1 MTAKP
6 KRDGATVVGLGAAA
20 CVACCAGPILAFLGG
35 IGRGFEEFEAGVM
48 VAVGTI
54 GCGDE
59 RALINDQHW
68 SIATEPVGEEFVDL
82 VADAVLARPDSSEA
96 QVPSAWRGRDGGDVV
111 GEHFGGEFL
120 DRDPARCCGCLQ
132 AASYVVGNV
141 HGHRHDTSLCAPSR
155 VLLRVPTER
164 VQRVTWHLN
173 EIPRAKKWEGS
184 RKFCDQIVTTA

>member
-96 QVPSAWRGRDGGDVV
+96 QVPSAWRSRDGGTWSVSTS
-111 GEHFGGEFL
+111 
-120 DRDPARCCGCLQ
+120 
-132 AASYVVGNV
+132 AASSS
-141 HGHRHDTSLCAPSR
+141 T
-155 VLLRVPTER
+155 
-164 VQRVTWHLN
+164 VT
-173 EIPRAKKWEGS
+173 PRAAAAASKRRATSSET
-184 RKFCDQIVTTA
+184 FAVIDMT